1 MPHKTLLKNSRYVKK
16 LTKPDVSVDL
26 KDTDFA
32 KLDLK
37 DKEFHPDYFIFQV
50 EALKQ
55 IRQALD
61 NPQFYKHFILAGDE
75 GAGKEVALHL
85 SSKRI
90 LY

>member
-1 MPHKTLLKNSRYVKK
+1 MEKIADMLKK

-50 EALKQ
+50 EALKADSTG
-55 IRQALD
+55 IRQSS
-61 NPQFYKHFILAGDE
+61 ILQTF
-75 GAGKEVALHL
+75 HY
-85 SSKRI
+85 RRR
-90 LY
+90 